1 MRRTALSLL
10 LAAAA
15 ALVAPAASAQSQV
28 EEARML
34 FKAGEQAYVKTN
46 YRKAI
51 QAFSEA
57 NKLAPRPAVLFS
69 MAQAYRQLWALEQQP
84 SDLRQAVDL
93 YRQYVAQVP
102 QGGRRADAAQAL
114 LDLGPAVAR
123 LTSDAPGEA
132 PAPVEVKVETLL
144 SVMCSTPGSTVSVN
158 GGKPVPTPIMP
169 EVEPGQHKVRLTAP
183 GFVSEERDVLVR
195 KGRVSTVDVTLSE
208 VPARVTFVAPTSA
221 QVSVDGR
228 SIGPTPL
235 PQPLKLS
242 SGRHFIT
249 VTKNGYK
256 PFTDEVDLARAKDH
270 EIKANLSITGQRV
283 VSYSFFGAGAAGI
296 GVGIV
301 AGLVTGHYQDQA
313 KKVDDERQQR
323 SIDVERRDAFN
334 GYLEKRDNWARVAGA
349 GFGLGAAFGA
359 ASFLL
364 YVFDEPTVTR
374 VPQLE
379 VKPKTEAPP
388 SADPMD
394 LTASPAWSPGYLGG
408 TVTGRF

>member
-1 MRRTALSLL
+1 
-10 LAAAA
+10 
-15 ALVAPAASAQSQV
+15 
-28 EEARML
+28 ML
-34 FKAGEQAYVKTN
+34 FKAGEQAYLKTN

-51 QAFSEA
+51 QAFTEA

-69 MAQAYRQLWALEQQP
+69 MAQAYRQLWALEQKQE
-84 SDLRQAVDL
+84 DLRQAVDL

-114 LDLGPAVAR
+114 LDLGPAAAR
-123 LTSDAPGEA
+123 LAPDAAGDA
-132 PAPVEVKVETLL
+132 LAPVEVKIETLL
-144 SVMCSTPGSTVSVN
+144 SVMCSTPGSMASIN

-183 GFVSEERDVLVR
+183 GFVSEERDVVVR
-195 KGRVSTVDVTLSE
+195 KGRVSTVDVTLAE
-208 VPARVTFVAPTSA
+208 VPAQVTIVAPKSA
-221 QVSVDGR
+221 QLSIDGR
-228 SIGPTPL
+228 SVGSTPL
-235 PQPLKLS
+235 LEPLKLS
-242 SGRHFIT
+242 SGKHFMII
-249 VTKNGYK
+249 TKNGYK
-256 PFTDEVDLARAKDH
+256 PFAEEIDLERAKNR

-283 VSYSFFGAGAAGI
+283 VSYSFLGAGVAGV
-296 GVGIV
+296 GVGIA
-301 AGLVTGHYQDQA
+301 AGLVTGYYADKA
-313 KKVDDERQQR
+313 EKVDAELDHG
-323 SIDVERRDAFN
+323 SIDVARRIEYNDA
-334 GYLEKRDNWARVAGA
+334 LEKRDNWARVAGA

-364 YVFDEPTVTR
+364 YMFDEPTVTR